1 MNIKRI
7 VKSVLLF
14 PLLLIGCSS
23 PELNKDIEKLFP
35 SPTEDNKCDLQLTS
49 IDIEPFALDS
59 VESSYIGYL
68 EMKQDTLYL
77 IDKRF
82 CWIFRFT
89 KDGRLIDRQLGLGE
103 GPKEY
108 NCGIIEGYCHLQDGT
123 WAFLDPG
130 AGCNLFS
137 NSFDRQKR
145 LQIIREGSEEN
156 KSYENPHMYTA
167 DYGFLILRQMGSY
180 LYYNVVA
187 WQGMAEDFIS
197 NTNNYFRND
206 HILMKMN
213 LKTGKVEQ
221 LLGGF
226 RSHYEKKHAV
236 FQQVSFDINQ
246 KEECFF
252 VSYDADSLIYCY
264 DKDYKSLYS
273 FGWQGQDMKV
283 DYRTYSIETT
293 IKERPQIR
301 SEYSYYHDIKYIEE
315 LGLLFRPYKKS
326 PDSETDG
333 LQIYRGQTL
342 IADVA
347 VLKGM
352 VVLGYSAPYVYG
364 TTGMDGICESV
375 DMFRFKLE

>member
-123 WAFLDPG
+123 WAFLDPVVI
-130 AGCNLFS
+130 C
-137 NSFDRQKR
+137 
-145 LQIIREGSEEN
+145 
-156 KSYENPHMYTA
+156 
-167 DYGFLILRQMGSY
+167 FLIHL
-180 LYYNVVA
+180 
-187 WQGMAEDFIS
+187 I
-197 NTNNYFRND
+197 
-206 HILMKMN
+206 
-213 LKTGKVEQ
+213 GKK
-221 LLGGF
+221 G
-226 RSHYEKKHAV
+226 
-236 FQQVSFDINQ
+236 
-246 KEECFF
+246 C
-252 VSYDADSLIYCY
+252 
-264 DKDYKSLYS
+264 KS
-273 FGWQGQDMKV
+273 
-283 DYRTYSIETT
+283 
-293 IKERPQIR
+293 
-301 SEYSYYHDIKYIEE
+301 
-315 LGLLFRPYKKS
+315 
-326 PDSETDG
+326 
-333 LQIYRGQTL
+333 
-342 IADVA
+342 
-347 VLKGM
+347 
-352 VVLGYSAPYVYG
+352 
-364 TTGMDGICESV
+364 
-375 DMFRFKLE
+375 

>member
-1 MNIKRI
+1 MKFLTKLI
-7 VKSVLLF
+7 LLF
-14 PLLLIGCSS
+14 PFLLINCSTPKPNES
-23 PELNKDIEKLFP
+23 TEVLFL
-35 SPTEDNKCDLQLTS
+35 SPTKDNICDFKLTS
-49 IDIEPFALDS
+49 IDIESFSLDS
-59 VESSYIGYL
+59 VESSYIGFL
-68 EMKQDTLYL
+68 EMNQDTVYL

-89 KDGRLIDRQLGLGE
+89 KDGRFIDRQLGLGE

-108 NCGIIEGYCHLQDGT
+108 NCGIIEGYCYLQDGN
-123 WAFLDPG
+123 WAFFDPG
-130 AGCNLFS
+130 AGCNFFS

-145 LQIIREGSEEN
+145 LQILIEGSEEN
-156 KSYENPHMYTA
+156 KSYENPRIYTK
-167 DYGFLILRQMGSY
+167 DYGFLILRQMGNY

-187 WQGMAEDFIS
+187 WQYMAEDFIS
-197 NTNNYFRND
+197 DTNYYFRNAR
-206 HILMKMN
+206 ILMKMN

-226 RSHYEKKHAV
+226 PSDYEKKHAV

-264 DKDYKSLYS
+264 DKDYKPLYA
-273 FGWQGQDMKV
+273 FGWQGQDMRV

-293 IKERPQIR
+293 IKKRPQIR

-326 PDSETDG
+326 PDSEADG

-347 VLKGM
+347 VPKGM
-352 VVLGYSAPYVYG
+352 VVLGYSEPYVYG
-364 TTGMDGICESV
+364 TTSMDGIRESV

>member
-1 MNIKRI
+1 MKFLTKLI
-7 VKSVLLF
+7 LLF
-14 PLLLIGCSS
+14 PLLLINCSTPKPNES
-23 PELNKDIEKLFP
+23 TEVLFL
-35 SPTEDNKCDLQLTS
+35 SPTKDNICDFKLTS
-49 IDIEPFALDS
+49 IDIESFSLDS
-59 VESSYIGYL
+59 VESSYIGFL
-68 EMKQDTLYL
+68 EMNQDTVYL

-89 KDGRLIDRQLGLGE
+89 KDGRFIDRQLGLGE

-108 NCGIIEGYCHLQDGT
+108 NCGIIEGYCYLQDGN
-123 WAFLDPG
+123 WAFFDPG
-130 AGCNLFS
+130 AGCNFFS
-137 NSFDRQKR
+137 NLFDRQKR
-145 LQIIREGSEEN
+145 LQILIEGSEEN
-156 KSYENPHMYTA
+156 KSYENPRIYTK
-167 DYGFLILRQMGSY
+167 DYGFLILRQMGNY

-187 WQGMAEDFIS
+187 WQYMAEDFIS
-197 NTNNYFRND
+197 DTNYYFRNAR
-206 HILMKMN
+206 ILMKMN

-226 RSHYEKKHAV
+226 PSHYEKKHAV

-264 DKDYKSLYS
+264 DKDYKPLYA
-273 FGWQGQDMKV
+273 FGWQGQDMRV

-293 IKERPQIR
+293 IKKRPQIR

-326 PDSETDG
+326 PDSEADG

-347 VLKGM
+347 VPKGM
-352 VVLGYSAPYVYG
+352 VVLGYSEPYVYG
-364 TTGMDGICESV
+364 TTSMDGIRESV

>member
-1 MNIKRI
+1 MKFLTKLI
-7 VKSVLLF
+7 LLF
-14 PLLLIGCSS
+14 PLLLINCSTPKPNES
-23 PELNKDIEKLFP
+23 TEVLFL
-35 SPTEDNKCDLQLTS
+35 SPTKDNICDFKLTS
-49 IDIEPFALDS
+49 IDIESFSLDS
-59 VESSYIGYL
+59 VESSYIGFL
-68 EMKQDTLYL
+68 EMNQDTVYL

-89 KDGRLIDRQLGLGE
+89 KDGRFIDRQLGLGE
-103 GPKEY
+103 GPKEN
-108 NCGIIEGYCHLQDGT
+108 NCGIIEGYCYLQDGN
-123 WAFLDPG
+123 WAFFNPG
-130 AGCNLFS
+130 AGCNFFS

-145 LQIIREGSEEN
+145 LQILIEGSEEN
-156 KSYENPHMYTA
+156 KSYENPRIYTK
-167 DYGFLILRQMGSY
+167 DYGFLILRQMGNY

-187 WQGMAEDFIS
+187 WQYMAEDFIS
-197 NTNNYFRND
+197 DTNYYFRNAR
-206 HILMKMN
+206 ILMKMN

-226 RSHYEKKHAV
+226 PSHYEKKHAV

-264 DKDYKSLYS
+264 DKDYKPLYA
-273 FGWQGQDMKV
+273 FGWQGQDMRV

-293 IKERPQIR
+293 IKKRPQIR

-326 PDSETDG
+326 PDSEADG

-347 VLKGM
+347 VPKGM
-352 VVLGYSAPYVYG
+352 VVLGYSEPYVYG
-364 TTGMDGICESV
+364 TTSMDGIRESV